1 MESAS
6 VPQTHDPNP
15 DEPHG
20 PARRDGELSRAYER
34 IKSAG
39 EDLARLDRLVSGL
52 ERGSDSEPI
61 RQEDAGAAPPDAAVN
76 EAPAPEK
83 QAPHPGQGRG
93 RLMRQGLV
101 ALLLAIGILGAAFAS
116 RYGTDTKAILAR
128 WTPQAPIAPP
138 AASELRGPTV
148 SLAVQVADAAE
159 QPSPPPP
166 ASHKDVPA
174 PSRQEGTKDLPPTA
188 ATAPDADAAATITPA
203 APAAAGSTSADVA
216 QSLKTIAHDLASIN
230 DKLEQLKSSHEQTL
244 RDHAEA
250 LQQLKAA
257 QQQNARD
264 NARNAEQ
271 VQALQTQLAVSS
283 AKSSGQSPQS
293 PKKETVA
300 VARPHLTVAAPRPP
314 GRPRAPWM
322 PPPMPPPGV
331 VDPWDDP
338 YW

>member
-6 VPQTHDPNP
+6 VPQTHDPKP

-20 PARRDGELSRAYER
+20 PARGDGELSRAYER

-39 EDLARLDRLVSGL
+39 EDLARLDRLVSGM
-52 ERGSDSEPI
+52 ERGGDSEPT
-61 RQEDAGAAPPDAAVN
+61 RQEAAGTPQQEAAVN
-76 EAPAPEK
+76 AAPAPESEARPPD
-83 QAPHPGQGRG
+83 QRRDP
-93 RLMRQGLV
+93 LMRGLV
-101 ALLLAIGILGAAFAS
+101 GLLLAIGLLGGGAFAS
-116 RYGTDTKAILAR
+116 ARYGHDAKAIMAR
-128 WTPQAPIAPP
+128 WTQPASIAPP
-138 AASELRGPTV
+138 KATEIRAPTA
-148 SLAVQVADAAE
+148 SLAIQVADAAE

-166 ASHKDVPA
+166 SSRKGVPA
-174 PSRQEGTKDLPPTA
+174 PPRQEGTKDVPPTVATPAVPA
-188 ATAPDADAAATITPA
+188 ATD
-203 APAAAGSTSADVA
+203 SASAYVA
-216 QSLKTIAHDLASIN
+216 QSLQTIAHDLASIN
-230 DKLEQLKSSHEQTL
+230 EKLEQLKSSHEQTL
-244 RDHAEA
+244 RDHADA

-271 VQALQTQLAVSS
+271 VQALQAQLAASS
-283 AKSSGQSPQS
+283 AKSSGPSPQS

-300 VARPHLTVAAPRPP
+300 VARPHFTVAAPRPP
-314 GRPRAPWM
+314 RRPRAPWM